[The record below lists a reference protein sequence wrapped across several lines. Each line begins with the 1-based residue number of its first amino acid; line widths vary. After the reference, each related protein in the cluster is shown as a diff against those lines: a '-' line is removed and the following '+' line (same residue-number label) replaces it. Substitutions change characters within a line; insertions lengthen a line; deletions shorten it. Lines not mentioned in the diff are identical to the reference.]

1 MKFVVLAAG
10 IILGSVALAQTA
22 QASFP
27 SDGKFKMQPIKDD
40 LWYYYDE
47 FHWYIKAPDK
57 WQHMMGSYASTKVF
71 NSVIDD
77 KLLSNISIEEEM
89 KKGNIAVAIFASTI
103 LLFVAMIV
111 TFGFRG

>member
-1 MKFVVLAAG
+1 MTTDFFVATLVNLVVNLSYTLVALFVGVLA
-10 IILGSVALAQTA
+10 LR
-22 QASFP
+22 
-27 SDGKFKMQPIKDD
+27 
-40 LWYYYDE
+40 
-47 FHWYIKAPDK
+47 
-57 WQHMMGSYASTKVF
+57 
-71 NSVIDD
+71 VIDD